1 MQGTTHMTRH
11 TDQATRLKALD
22 PHRSFI
28 VRAPA
33 GSGKTS
39 LLVQRFLALLAIHEG
54 RPEQCV
60 AITFTRKAAVEMR
73 DRILRALERALD
85 PIAPDTDYERQTW
98 DLARSVLARDQHLGW
113 QILQHPHQ
121 LKIQTI
127 DALCASLVQQMP
139 IAARLGSSGRI
150 SDDPKPLYQ
159 QAVMQLFEP
168 LLSDNH
174 HNYDENH
181 AKHLSCLLKHLDNN
195 LSLAMDLLINL
206 LAHRE
211 QWLPYVGYAA
221 QHDAKLVLE
230 SGLEAILQ
238 TALKRVV
245 AAIPKDRQ
253 MDAIPALACEA
264 AMQLQC
270 LEKDSLI
277 RQCLNVA
284 EASKS
289 AWPGDS
295 LGDHAAWQ
303 GFIAL
308 LLTDQ
313 HMLRKRLTVDQGFP
327 ARTSTADKDQKK
339 QFQANKQ
346 AMMQSLEDLEK
357 QPAFVAALQALAECP
372 STLYEAQQWEVL
384 EALLQLLPVLVA
396 ELSLVFQTE
405 SVVDFTE
412 MTLAACRALEEG
424 VDPTDLA
431 LSFEDRLQ
439 HLLVDE
445 FQDTSFAQ
453 FRLLRALTATW
464 QSEDGK
470 TLFLVGDPMQSIYR
484 FRQAEVGLFLQCQS
498 QGFGGIPLESLGL
511 TLNFRSEPVIID
523 WINKT
528 FTEKFPS
535 VSDMN
540 TGAIPY
546 HAAVAA
552 IAQHAEPVTRQTP
565 QATCVVQGVNQASE
579 PDQILRIIQTL
590 FMDTQGS
597 IALLLRSRS
606 HAPLILEALTK
617 AAIPYQGI
625 DLVRLSERP
634 VVRDLLALTKALM
647 HLGDRIA
654 WLSLL
659 RTPWCPLSLDDLYIL
674 AHHAS
679 DQPLWVSLEQYQNL
693 AGLSET
699 ARTHLARVVPLLRE
713 ALLNTQRAP
722 KQDWVMDT
730 WVALGGAQTLY
741 DPSSFEDA
749 EAFFEVL
756 ADMPEE
762 RFMIAGALEQRIQS
776 LYAKASNLN
785 ARIHVMTIHK
795 AKGLEF
801 ESVIVPGVGRKTLSD
816 RAQLLL
822 YAERVGDR
830 KDGSG
835 NLILAPI
842 QSVGAKSDSIYDYL
856 RILERRKAQHEAMRL
871 WYVAATRAKKHLYW
885 FVHDDSDWA

>member
-1 MQGTTHMTRH
+1 MILHAETMIPS
-11 TDQATRLKALD
+11 DQATRSKALD
-22 PHRSFI
+22 PSRSFI
-28 VRAPA
+28 VQAPA

-39 LLVQRFLALLAIHEG
+39 LLVQRFLALLAEHEG

-73 DRILRALERALD
+73 DRILLALERALD

-98 DLARSVLARDQHLGW
+98 DLARSVLVRDQHLGW

-150 SDDPKPLYQ
+150 SDDPKPFYQ
-159 QAVMQLFEP
+159 QAVMQLFEG

-174 HNYDENH
+174 TDNDDEH

-195 LSLAMDLLINL
+195 LALTMDLLMNL

-221 QHDAKLVLE
+221 HQIDAKLVLE
-230 SGLEAILQ
+230 SALEAIVQ

-253 MDAIPALACEA
+253 ADEIPLLACEA
-264 AMQLQC
+264 AMQLQR
-270 LEKDSLI
+270 LEKDSPI

-284 EASKS
+284 EASKGV
-289 AWPGDS
+289 WPGDS
-295 LGDHAAWQ
+295 LGDQAAWQ

-313 HMLRKRLTVDQGFP
+313 YTLRKRLTVDQGFP
-327 ARTSTADKDQKK
+327 APASTADKDQKK

-346 AMMQSLEDLEK
+346 AMMQSLEDLDG
-357 QPAFVAALQALAECP
+357 QPAFLAALQALAECP
-372 STLYEAQQWEVL
+372 SILYEAQQWKVL
-384 EALLQLLPVLVA
+384 EALLQLLPILVA
-396 ELSLVFQTE
+396 ELSLVFQKE

-464 QSEDGK
+464 QPGDGK

-484 FRQAEVGLFLQCQS
+484 FRQAEVGLFLQCQK
-498 QGFGGIPLESLGL
+498 QGFGSIPLESLDL

-528 FTEKFPS
+528 FSGKFPKIA
-535 VSDMN
+535 DMN
-540 TGAIPY
+540 TGAISY
-546 HAAVAA
+546 HAATAA
-552 IAQHAEPVTRQTP
+552 IESKKSTHPRVF
-565 QATCVVQGVNQASE
+565 VQKVDQDSE
-579 PDQILRIIQTL
+579 PDQVFRIIQSL
-590 FMDTQGS
+590 LVDTQGS

-617 AAIPYQGI
+617 ANIAYQGI
-625 DLVRLSERP
+625 DLVLLSERP

-654 WLSLL
+654 WLSIL

-674 AHHAS
+674 ANHSS
-679 DQPLWVSLEQYQNL
+679 DKPLWASLEQYQNL
-693 AGLSET
+693 EGLSEA
-699 ARTHLARVVPLLRE
+699 ARAHLERVVPLLRE
-713 ALLNTQRAP
+713 ALLNTQRASP
-722 KQDWVMDT
+722 QDWVMDI

-741 DPSSFEDA
+741 DPSSLEDA

-756 ADMPEE
+756 SDEPADRLMVL
-762 RFMIAGALEQRIQS
+762 GALEQRIES
-776 LYAKASNLN
+776 LYATASNLN
-785 ARIHVMTIHK
+785 ARVQVMTIHK

-816 RAQLLL
+816 RAKLLL

-830 KDGSG
+830 TDGRG

-842 QSVGAKSDSIYDYL
+842 QSVGAKSDSIYNYL
-856 RILERRKAQHEAMRL
+856 STLERRKAEHEAMRL

-885 FVHDDSDWA
+885 FVHDDNDWA

>member
-1 MQGTTHMTRH
+1 MTLH

-22 PHRSFI
+22 PLRSFI

-39 LLVQRFLALLAIHEG
+39 LLVQRFLALLAVHEG

-73 DRILRALERALD
+73 DRVLMALERALD

-98 DLARSVLARDQHLGW
+98 DLARSVLARDQQLGW

-139 IAARLGSSGRI
+139 IAARLGSSGPI
-150 SDDPKPLYQ
+150 SEDPKPLYQ
-159 QAVMQLFEP
+159 EAVMQLFEC

-174 HNYDENH
+174 HHHDGNH
-181 AKHLSCLLKHLDNN
+181 AKHLSCLFKHLDNN

-211 QWLPYVGYAA
+211 QWLPYVGYAGY
-221 QHDAKLVLE
+221 HDAKLVLE
-230 SGLEAILQ
+230 SGLEAIVQ

-245 AAIPKDRQ
+245 EAIPKDRQ
-253 MDAIPALACEA
+253 ADEIPLLACEA
-264 AMQLQC
+264 AMQLQR
-270 LEKDSLI
+270 LEKDSPI
-277 RQCLNVA
+277 RQCLNIA
-284 EASKS
+284 ETSKG

-295 LGDHAAWQ
+295 LGDQAAWQ

-313 HMLRKRLTVDQGFP
+313 YTLRKRLTVDQGFP
-327 ARTSTADKDQKK
+327 APESTADKDHKK

-346 AMMQSLEDLEK
+346 AMMQSLEALEE
-357 QPAFVAALQALAECP
+357 QPTFLAALQDLAECP
-372 STLYEAQQWEVL
+372 SILYEAQQWEVL
-384 EALLQLLPVLVA
+384 EALLQLLPILVA
-396 ELSLVFQTE
+396 ELSLVFQKE

-439 HLLVDE
+439 HLLIDE

-464 QSEDGK
+464 QPFDGK
-470 TLFLVGDPMQSIYR
+470 TLFLAGDPMQSIYR
-484 FRQAEVGLFLQCQS
+484 FRQAEVGLFLQCQK
-498 QGFGGIPLESLGL
+498 QGFGSIPLESLDL
-511 TLNFRSEPVIID
+511 KLNFRSDPVIIA

-528 FTEKFPS
+528 FSEKFPR
-535 VSDMN
+535 VEDMN

-546 HAAVAA
+546 HAATAA
-552 IAQHAEPVTRQTP
+552 AFSKFDAQIPG
-565 QATCVVQGVNQASE
+565 VQPASCSVQKVNQDSE
-579 PDQILRIIQTL
+579 PEQVLSVIQSL
-590 FMDTQGS
+590 LVETQGS

-617 AAIPYQGI
+617 ANITYQGI

-654 WLSLL
+654 WLSIL

-674 AHHAS
+674 ANHAS
-679 DQPLWVSLEQYQNL
+679 DKPLWASLEQYQSL
-693 AGLSET
+693 AGLSEA

-713 ALLNTQRAP
+713 ALLNTQRAS

-730 WVALGGAQTLY
+730 WVALGGAQKLY
-741 DPSSFEDA
+741 DPTSLEDA
-749 EAFFEVL
+749 EAFFETLASMPADQLMVL
-756 ADMPEE
+756 
-762 RFMIAGALEQRIQS
+762 GALEQRIQS
-776 LYAKASNLN
+776 LYATASNLN
-785 ARIHVMTIHK
+785 ARVQVMTIHK

-801 ESVIVPGVGRKTLSD
+801 DSVIVPGVGRKTLSD
-816 RAQLLL
+816 RAKLLL

-830 KDGSG
+830 ADGSG

-842 QSVGAKSDSIYDYL
+842 QSVGAKSDSIYNYL
-856 RILERRKAQHEAMRL
+856 STLERRKAEHEAMRL

-885 FVHDDSDWA
+885 FVHDDSDWGVL